1 MHIHIQRDKLTVLTK
16 VQKQYRS
23 GGEYLLLINRGHA
36 TTVHQQLQYLV
47 VRTLRF
53 HIHMKQTAVYHQ
65 PFTVPLS
72 CTCVLR
78 MEKQCS

>member
-1 MHIHIQRDKLTVLTK
+1 MHINTQRDKMTVFTK

-47 VRTLRF
+47 VRTLRL
-53 HIHMKQTAVYHQ
+53 HIRMEQTAVYHQ
-65 PFTVPLS
+65 PFTVSLS
-72 CTCVLR
+72 FTCVLR